1 MKSDR
6 VIMPTTP
13 TERPPSPSAESKW
26 EWNARSNPN
35 QRRWVLTS
43 TVAIIATIF
52 MALAVFVWR
61 EHEIVLDKSGERA
74 ERQAE
79 GLTRDL
85 EQTLTVARTLISQ
98 VDAQIQVPPE
108 TASGESLGLP
118 ASTSFSSLLASL
130 PLPFD
135 LHAIGEQ
142 GKPIAIIGQIGQ
154 TPAGVPDHYHPDGHR
169 LAPERWTLSH
179 NDPVAREQFVPL
191 AWKSAV
197 GSQGVDGYGVDLSL
211 DALQAWLERER
222 IEADDRVSLFW
233 MNADGTATLLAR
245 APKVASEPGQRVR
258 APWVDKANQS
268 SSGMVD
274 QLSALDRMERRA
286 AFKRLSGPASD
297 LAIVYGI
304 GTEMALAEWRRD
316 LPYFVGL
323 ALCLAGAMSYGA
335 WRLDRSLRALTR
347 SERSFQLVLDS
358 GQVWDWNINTNT
370 VRYTPTYLGSLDNL
384 VKAQDDLSSTFFSN
398 VVEEDLIKLKASLKA
413 HFKFREPYHTTFRIR
428 DPSGNTHWMETR
440 GQALWDENGRAQYMA
455 GTTLDVSDRIAL
467 EEERDR
473 TLQQL
478 DAVAN
483 ASSVLFWTANL
494 EGEASWFNRRWLAF
508 TGHTEEQDLGHGWLD
523 SVHPDDHARKQA
535 LLALM
540 RAQQESVSAE
550 LRLRNREGAY
560 RWMMVQCLPLKNADQ
575 ETTGYIGSCVD
586 VSDLKSAEN
595 AAHQRGAMLET
606 VFNVLQDLLFVVDEA
621 GHILHFQGIAEEYLY
636 APHATF
642 LGKPFRSV
650 IPSDVAD
657 LLQYR
662 LTLAKSGQLQEFDY
676 RLTLPDGPHHF
687 DARMA
692 RLPGSEHYMIV
703 ARDITERDK
712 LQQRSERLQQ
722 FMTLQAR
729 LATPFHQPAHPAH
742 QPGDRQ
748 RDGRDRPNGPSR
760 PRLHLRVRFR
770 GAHGDEHPRVV
781 RPRCSTHDDGAASP
795 QSRPVSRVGGGL
807 PGPTDGER
815 RRCQPVAAR
824 PLRELLTGQDIQ
836 NLITLPLN
844 SGDTCLG
851 FVGFDSVQA
860 RHEYSPE
867 QIDLLKLFAQMLVN
881 VYGRKA
887 AHDELQRLAREL
899 EQRVEERTAQLD
911 VSVCRLEQANQEL
924 DSFAYSVSHDLKS
937 PLRSVEGF
945 ASLLLEEHSA
955 SLNDEGQDYLRRIQ
969 SASLHMARLINDLLA
984 YCRMEDMDS
993 LIAPVSLSEVVGEVL
1008 GGMRNEL
1015 EAHRVEV
1022 HQSVPSNLRAMAN
1035 PQGLAMVL
1043 RNLADNAIKF
1053 ARPGHP
1059 PVITLT
1065 ARQTDHT
1072 VRLCL
1077 ADQGRGFDM
1086 KYHDRIFALFQ
1097 RLHRPEAIAGTGI
1110 GLAMVHKAVLRMNGR
1125 IWAESAP
1132 GQGAKFHIELPLA

>member
-323 ALCLAGAMSYGA
+323 ALFLAGAMSYGA

-586 VSDLKSAEN
+586 VSDLKSAES

-729 LATPFHQPAHPAH
+729 LATRFINLPIPRIS
-742 QPGDRQ
+742 PGI
-748 RDGRDRPNGPSR
+748 
-760 PRLHLRVRFR
+760 
-770 GAHGDEHPRVV
+770 
-781 RPRCSTHDDGAASP
+781 DGALAEIG
-795 QSRPVSRVGGGL
+795 QMAQADRAYIFEFDFEAHTAMNTHEWCA
-807 PGPTDGER
+807 PGVPPMMMELQALSLDLFPEW
-815 RRCQPVAAR
+815 VAAFR
-824 PLRELLTGQDIQ
+824 AQQMVSVADVNRLPQGPLRELLTGQDIQ